1 MWSPLIWRRLCGV
14 GPNCKCMSTWVRKL
28 FGKRLIWLGVMSIG
42 VLFSACVVEKPEAG
56 LVPVEKELMKSTIT
70 IIYDNNRYD
79 SRLTTDWGFSCMV
92 KSPQK
97 TILFDT
103 GGDGVILLHNMAKLE
118 IDPKEIDV
126 VVLSHIHGDHVGG
139 LASFLER
146 NSDVTV
152 YIPISFPQNLKDEVT
167 NTGAKLEE
175 VDKARELFD
184 GTFTTGELDGGI
196 KEQSLVFRTQNGL
209 VVITGCAHPGI
220 VNIVERAKE
229 ISEGNVYLLMGGF
242 HLAGASSSQVNHI
255 AEDLLQ
261 LGVERVAPCHCS
273 GEVARKIFK
282 DYFGEN
288 YIDSGVGKRIAIE

>member
-1 MWSPLIWRRLCGV
+1 
-14 GPNCKCMSTWVRKL
+14 MSTWVRKL

>member
-1 MWSPLIWRRLCGV
+1 
-14 GPNCKCMSTWVRKL
+14 MSTWVRKL

-261 LGVERVAPCHCS
+261 LGVERMAPCHCS

-288 YIDSGVGKRIAIE
+288 YFDSGVGKRIAIE